1 MVSTA
6 RRTVLLLA
14 WVAAAAVAAMAM
26 AAVASADPPPQANA
40 SSNASC
46 FGKSESVEK
55 EAPGPGTEISKVAT
69 STARTGTTPVA
80 AKLVPPLQDSTHT
93 ACQEL

>member
-1 MVSTA
+1 VVSTA

-40 SSNASC
+40 SC
-46 FGKSESVEK
+46 FGQSES
-55 EAPGPGTEISKVAT
+55 ADQRATGPGEEISGVAT
-69 STARTGTTPVA
+69 TLADARATPVA
-80 AKLVPPLQDSTHT
+80 AQLVPFLQEATHA
-93 ACQEL
+93 ACQGQQP

>member
-40 SSNASC
+40 SC
-46 FGKSESVEK
+46 FGQSESADPGK
-55 EAPGPGTEISKVAT
+55 PGPGTGISKVAT
-69 STARTGTTPVA
+69 SLAHTGTTQVGA
-80 AKLVPPLQDSTHT
+80 QLVPLLQEATHT
-93 ACQEL
+93 ACQKP

>member
-26 AAVASADPPPQANA
+26 AAVASADPPSQAN
-40 SSNASC
+40 SSC
-46 FGKSESVEK
+46 FGQSESFYQGT
-55 EAPGPGTEISKVAT
+55 PGPGMGISEVAT

-80 AKLVPPLQDSTHT
+80 AKLVPFLQEATHT
-93 ACQEL
+93 ACQEEP

>member
-26 AAVASADPPPQANA
+26 AAVASADPPPQAD
-40 SSNASC
+40 ASC
-46 FGKSESVEK
+46 FGKSESADQG
-55 EAPGPGTEISKVAT
+55 APGPGTEISGVAK

-80 AKLVPPLQDSTHT
+80 AKLVPPL
-93 ACQEL
+93 

>member
-40 SSNASC
+40 SC
-46 FGKSESVEK
+46 FGQSESSDSSDK
-55 EAPGPGTEISKVAT
+55 GAPGTGISGVAK
-69 STARTGTTPVA
+69 STALTGTTPVA
-80 AKLVPPLQDSTHT
+80 AKLVPFLQEATHT
-93 ACQEL
+93 ACQEP

>member
-26 AAVASADPPPQANA
+26 AAVASADPPPQAN
-40 SSNASC
+40 SSC
-46 FGKSESVEK
+46 FGQSESFDQG
-55 EAPGPGTEISKVAT
+55 APGPGTGISGLAT
-69 STARTGTTPVA
+69 STAHTGTTPVA
-80 AKLVPPLQDSTHT
+80 AKLVPLLQDSTHT

>member
-1 MVSTA
+1 VVTAA

-46 FGKSESVEK
+46 FGKSESADQGE
-55 EAPGPGTEISKVAT
+55 PGPGTGISREAT
-69 STARTGTTPVA
+69 TLAHSGTTSVGA
-80 AKLVPPLQDSTHT
+80 HLVPFLQEATHT
-93 ACQEL
+93 ACQGQ